1 MSTPD
6 KPDPVHAWT
15 YVEKLL
21 IDEEVERL
29 EKMSGKELEDA
40 MAAEGLDEARVPS
53 TEQLLAGA
61 ARAAERRQARERARV
76 VVLKPA
82 RTRTRWA
89 ALLAAATLG
98 VLFASVVASN
108 GAAILAFLKGGA
120 EIGPDDAGPLRPRE
134 TPQERAEKLRDE
146 AEDACRG
153 KLWSVCD
160 DKLDQADKL
169 YPAGWMDPREQR
181 LRQAVY
187 DGQNPGRPDAD
198 PGRKPRVP

>member
-6 KPDPVHAWT
+6 KPDPVRAWK

-21 IDEEVERL
+21 LDEEVERL
-29 EKMSGKELEDA
+29 EKMSGEELEGA

-76 VVLKPA
+76 VVLKP

-89 ALLAAATLG
+89 AFLAAAMFS
-98 VLFASVVASN
+98 VLIGSIVVSN
-108 GAAILAFLKGGA
+108 GAAILAFFKGGA

-134 TPQERAEKLRDE
+134 TPQQRAEKLRDE
-146 AEDACRG
+146 AEEACRG
-153 KLWSVCD
+153 KLWGVCD

-169 YPAGWMDPREQR
+169 YPAGATDLREQR
-181 LRQAVY
+181 MRQEVF
-187 DGQNPGRPDAD
+187 DGQNPGPRDAD
-198 PGRKPRVP
+198 PGRKPWVP